1 MSLILDRVVPGRR
14 VPRPPGPSG
23 ASLLRAFT
31 SREPEASGDWF
42 VRTARDY
49 PRLCYLYGGPRR
61 HTYVVNHP
69 DLVSEVLRA
78 KGRVMRKGPP
88 FQVMK
93 ELFGEGMITSDEPLH
108 KRQRALAQPAF
119 HAQHIA
125 RYATQM
131 VATAAEHERTWR
143 AGRELDMTHDMLA
156 LTLAVVGRTLFGAD
170 LRGDTDEMG
179 RSLGVALEG
188 FRALGYIP
196 LGRALLRAPLPV
208 SRRTREASER
218 VDRVVRRVIAE
229 RRAHQA
235 AGPAGAAAEPDLL
248 DLLMVPDAAGERMS
262 DEQLRDEAVTI
273 LIAGHETVALAL
285 TWLWYLFAEHPAEAD
300 AVRAEARAVLGDRLP
315 TVDDFPRLP
324 RARAAIAESM
334 RLYPPAW
341 GFSRTVLEDTTLDG
355 WPVPAG
361 SVCAISMWALHRD
374 PRFWADPADF
384 RPARWLTADGDF
396 DEAAPGQPRGAW
408 LPFGMG
414 SRICIGMSFAWTEA
428 VLALAVLCRRW
439 RPELTPQ
446 ARVAPR
452 GDVSLRPAYG
462 VPMVL
467 REVEPA

>member
-1 MSLILDRVVPGRR
+1 MSLILDRVVPARR

-31 SREPEASGDWF
+31 SRQPEASGDWF
-42 VRTARDY
+42 VRTARDH
-49 PRLCYLYGGPRR
+49 PRICYLYGGPRR

-69 DLVSEVLRA
+69 DLVSEVLRT

-119 HAQHIA
+119 HAQHIG

-131 VATAAEHERTWR
+131 VATAAEHERTWH

-170 LRGDTDEMG
+170 LRGDVDEMG

-208 SRRTREASER
+208 SRRTREASDR

-229 RRAHQA
+229 RRAR
-235 AGPAGAAAEPDLL
+235 PAGVTAEPDLL

-285 TWLWYLFAEHPAEAD
+285 TWLWYLFAGHPAEAD

-315 TVDDFPRLP
+315 TVDDFSRLP

-384 RPARWLTADGDF
+384 RPERWLTADGAF

-439 RPELTPQ
+439 RPELAPQ

-467 REVEPA
+467 RAV

>member
-1 MSLILDRVVPGRR
+1 MTVPGGWWAIRVISGRLRGMSLILAGVAPARR

-31 SREPEASGDWF
+31 SRQPEASGDWF
-42 VRTARDY
+42 VRTARDH
-49 PRLCYLYGGPRR
+49 PRICYLYGGPRR

-69 DLVSEVLRA
+69 DLVSEVLRT

-119 HAQHIA
+119 HAQHIG

-131 VATAAEHERTWR
+131 VATAAEHERTWH
-143 AGRELDMTHDMLA
+143 AGRE
-156 LTLAVVGRTLFGAD
+156 
-170 LRGDTDEMG
+170 
-179 RSLGVALEG
+179 
-188 FRALGYIP
+188 
-196 LGRALLRAPLPV
+196 
-208 SRRTREASER
+208 
-218 VDRVVRRVIAE
+218 
-229 RRAHQA
+229 
-235 AGPAGAAAEPDLL
+235 L
-248 DLLMVPDAAGERMS
+248 DLLMVPDGAGERMS

-285 TWLWYLFAEHPAEAD
+285 TWLWYLFAGHPAEAD

-315 TVDDFPRLP
+315 TMDDVGRLP

-384 RPARWLTADGDF
+384 RPERWLTADGAF

-439 RPELTPQ
+439 RPGLAPQ
-446 ARVAPR
+446 APGAPPR
-452 GDVSLRPAYG
+452 GVSLRAAYR

-467 REVEPA
+467 RA

>member
-1 MSLILDRVVPGRR
+1 MSLILDRVVPARR

-31 SREPEASGDWF
+31 SRQPEASGDWF
-42 VRTARDY
+42 VRTARDH
-49 PRLCYLYGGPRR
+49 PRICYLYGGPRR

-69 DLVSEVLRA
+69 DLVSEVLRT

-119 HAQHIA
+119 HAQHIG

-131 VATAAEHERTWR
+131 VATAAEHERTWH

-170 LRGDTDEMG
+170 LRGDVDEMG

-208 SRRTREASER
+208 SRRTREASDR

-229 RRAHQA
+229 RRAR
-235 AGPAGAAAEPDLL
+235 PAGVTAEPDLL

-285 TWLWYLFAEHPAEAD
+285 TWLWYLFAGHPAEAD

-315 TVDDFPRLP
+315 TMDDVGRLP

-384 RPARWLTADGDF
+384 RPERWLTADGAF

-439 RPELTPQ
+439 RPELAPQ

-467 REVEPA
+467 RAV